1 MKKLM
6 SLALCLCLLT
16 VAAFSSGQSAACA
29 EADPAKQN
37 FGYDFDFILRLRP
50 EAFSG
55 AMAKQAHG
63 YEELLQS
70 IRFHGSYLQA
80 PMYGMFDLSVSVIP
94 LDSRGEPISF
104 QILGTEDVMFLS
116 SPLLGDQLIRLS
128 NYSLLAFCTKMS
140 EHLGIPLHY
149 LALLYPYT
157 WTYSLEI
164 PILDWEYL
172 VDHIDENGI
181 VSKDNVWFLSNSWEM
196 RLAMIEQIE
205 ILIDAL
211 CKDSDCEEAFRA
223 LVNEIPDYLFRQLA
237 KEQAFQIRR
246 EGDQTIW
253 HAATGDFITESRNN
267 QGWDLA
273 LNLPRMENGYL
284 PVFSLEQDLEEK
296 RQSWRLRALILGSD
310 TLQEDLLRLEASL
323 LSFPVAWPANFQ
335 SLLSVNLTGGLLPN
349 IGFSAYLVGEENGHI
364 RIEIR
369 KPTVDYEPGPVMLTL
384 EGDLNQREGNIKL
397 RSIPQA
403 ELDASL
409 DLLVAN
415 DADIRA
421 ILPDMAQPMLVGLL
435 RFLVGIPASACQTL
449 MDELENLGILNLV
462 LGE

>member
-1 MKKLM
+1 
-6 SLALCLCLLT
+6 
-16 VAAFSSGQSAACA
+16 
-29 EADPAKQN
+29 
-37 FGYDFDFILRLRP
+37 
-50 EAFSG
+50 
-55 AMAKQAHG
+55 
-63 YEELLQS
+63 
-70 IRFHGSYLQA
+70 
-80 PMYGMFDLSVSVIP
+80 
-94 LDSRGEPISF
+94 
-104 QILGTEDVMFLS
+104 MFLS